1 MPEQVA
7 DDVSVAGI
15 VYRSLLVSL
24 FRIIDIYT
32 EYYSIVFV
40 SWVFLYFIL
49 FFIYVERNFKL
60 TKQPG
65 HYVFFFLLL
74 LCMT

>member
-15 VYRSLLVSL
+15 VYRSLLVGL

-32 EYYSIVFV
+32 EYYSI
-40 SWVFLYFIL
+40 FLFSVVVV
-49 FFIYVERNFKL
+49 FFIYTLNVTSN
-60 TKQPG
+60 
-65 HYVFFFLLL
+65 
-74 LCMT
+74 

>member
-15 VYRSLLVSL
+15 VYRSLLVGL

-32 EYYSIVFV
+32 EYYSI
-40 SWVFLYFIL
+40 FLFPG
-49 FFIYVERNFKL
+49 FFYI
-60 TKQPG
+60 
-65 HYVFFFLLL
+65 
-74 LCMT
+74 